1 MKRRMLLIVVALLLS
16 MALIV
21 TGCGSKKTG
30 GDGKKLKFTVGLD
43 AAYAPFEYMNEKG
56 EIVGLSVDLLN
67 ALAEAGN
74 FEIVTKDTGWDP
86 LFQGAIDNGEVD
98 FGISSITITEGRK
111 LEFDFS
117 DPYFVAHQLIL
128 VPEGSPIKKYQD
140 LKDLKINGKDIKV
153 GVQNGTTG
161 HAVVED
167 LLGTTNSNI
176 KAFESTP
183 MAIQDM
189 LNKNVDAVVADDFV
203 VLEFIKQNPDKKF
216 ISIEDSAFEPEYYG
230 MMFKK
235 GDTEKIKIIN
245 DALKKVKESGKLKE
259 IFNQDLK

>member
-1 MKRRMLLIVVALLLS
+1 MKRKMLVIVTVLLLS

-21 TGCGSKKTG
+21 TGCGSKSTGGSKTG
-30 GDGKKLKFTVGLD
+30 DGGSKQKFTVGLD

-56 EIVGLSVDLLN
+56 EIVGFSVDLLN
-67 ALAEAGN
+67 ALAEVGN

-98 FGISSITITEGRK
+98 FGISSITITEDRK
-111 LEFDFS
+111 QEFDFS

-128 VPEGSPIKKYQD
+128 VPKGSTITKFQD
-140 LKDLKINGKDIKV
+140 LEDKKV

-161 HAVVED
+161 HEVVKG
-167 LLGTTNSNI
+167 LLGETNSNI
-176 KAFESTP
+176 RAFESTP
-183 MAIQDM
+183 FAIQDM
-189 LNKNVDAVVADDFV
+189 LNGNVDAVVADDFV
-203 VLEFIKQNPDKKF
+203 VLEFIKQNPDKQF
-216 ISIEDSAFEPEYYG
+216 TSIEDPFFEPEYYG

-235 GDTEKIKIIN
+235 GDTEKIKVIN

-259 IFNQDLK
+259 IFGQDLK